1 VTSSKKP
8 LACLVAFFLV
18 SLIYNSLYNAHFLRL
33 WAEGEA
39 PLFAGYM
46 ATSVVMVYGLFLAL
60 SLSKAVL
67 SFALPFVFFV
77 SAIADHFI
85 SHWRIRSF
93 SLNTVAFAFETNLEE
108 AAGFIGQK
116 LVAWTVGGALL
127 AVALVVVLNRFLASR
142 GQKSTL
148 LVILSATV
156 ASTALHFSIQ
166 PPMALPF
173 NLFESTFSYL
183 HERYRFE
190 KLLQKRKDISAADFT
205 CRDREMVVVLVIGES
220 ARPDHFHINGY
231 PRQTSPNL
239 ERLGAFSF
247 KDVTACGVSTRTA
260 VPCMLTRATPG
271 TMEVAATETSFV
283 SVFRRLGF
291 HTVWLSNQRFLGK
304 ANTKVSAIARE
315 AEVVFYNDR
324 QADNVH
330 MRLLDEDLLG
340 AFQEALRHPSP
351 RKFIVFHTVGS
362 HWLYDRH
369 YTDRFRVFV
378 PVCTKKSQQDCTLQ
392 EVINAYDNTIL
403 YTDHFIAQ
411 VIEAVRDLR
420 AIVFYV
426 SDHGESLG
434 EGGRYGHGH
443 EENYPEQSS
452 VPMFVWVSDRY
463 ASEERLKSQCLEEN
477 QGMALSHD
485 HLFHSVMDCS
495 GIESPVV
502 DKGLS
507 ICQPLHR

>member
-1 VTSSKKP
+1 MTSSKKP
-8 LACLVAFFLV
+8 LVCLVAFFLV
-18 SLIYNSLYNAHFLRL
+18 SLIYNSLYNSHFLRL

-39 PLFAGYM
+39 PLFARYM
-46 ATSVVMVYGLFLAL
+46 ATSLVMVYGLFLAL

-67 SFALPFVFFV
+67 SLSLPFIFFV

-93 SLNTVAFAFETNLEE
+93 SLNTVGFAFETNLEE
-108 AAGFIGQK
+108 AAGFVGQG
-116 LVAWTVGGALL
+116 LIAWTVGGALL
-127 AVALVVVLNRFLASR
+127 AVALVVVLNKLLAST
-142 GQKSTL
+142 GQKPTL
-148 LVILSATV
+148 LAILSATV
-156 ASTALHFSIQ
+156 ASTALHFTVQ

-183 HERYRFE
+183 HERYRFQE
-190 KLLQKRKDISAADFT
+190 LLEKRKDVSAADFT
-205 CRDREMVVVLVIGES
+205 CREQDLVVVLVIGES

-247 KDVTACGVSTRTA
+247 KDVTSCGVSTRTA

-271 TMEVAATETSFV
+271 SMEVASKETSFV

-315 AEVVFYNDR
+315 AAVVSYNDR
-324 QADNVH
+324 EADNIH

-340 AFQEALRHPSP
+340 PFQEALRHPSP

-369 YTDRFRVFV
+369 YTQPFRVFE
-378 PVCTKKSQQDCTLQ
+378 PVCTKKSQRDCTLQ

-443 EENYPEQSS
+443 EENYPEQRS

-463 ASEERLKSQCLEEN
+463 ASEHGSMLQCLEEN
-477 QGMALSHD
+477 QAKPLSHD

-507 ICQPLHR
+507 ICRPLH